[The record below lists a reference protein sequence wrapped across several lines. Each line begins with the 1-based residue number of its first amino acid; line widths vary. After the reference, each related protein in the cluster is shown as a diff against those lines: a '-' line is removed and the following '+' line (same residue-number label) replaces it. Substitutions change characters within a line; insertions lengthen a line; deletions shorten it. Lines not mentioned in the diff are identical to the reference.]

1 MKKLFLLL
9 AATFSLC
16 SCYVQDDE
24 PVYVYT
30 TKNPAVNT
38 NGYYTTGS
46 PISCGNEYYNVTIG
60 GYTYS
65 SIRISGAVY
74 YGQYVDVW
82 NGTYFMGTGTVSGC
96 SNTISTSGPQGYT
109 GGVVSPQG

>member
-1 MKKLFLLL
+1 MKKLLLL
-9 AATFSLC
+9 FISVFCLFSC
-16 SCYVQDDE
+16 DTDDDV
-24 PVYVYT
+24 VYVYHSG
-30 TKNPAVNT
+30 PAVNT

-46 PISCGNEYYNVTIG
+46 LLSCGNEYYNVTIE

-82 NGTYFMGTGTVSGC
+82 NGTHFMGTGTVSGC
-96 SNTISTSGPQGYT
+96 SNTISPSGPQGYT
-109 GGVVSPQG
+109 GGVVPSQD